1 MKKQII
7 RFIFN
12 IIFLM
17 LNAIVVAYAE
27 PIVVEGAVPNETS
40 KQAILNK
47 MYMLFTV
54 QVK

>member
-17 LNAIVVAYAE
+17 LNAVVIAYAE
-27 PIVVEGAVPNETS
+27 PIVAEGAVPNETS